1 MSTQEERRVGENVRL
16 RKKLARALEAETA
29 TRGERRALARR
40 VRGYI
45 REVLE
50 LETKISELRAR
61 LGTMDRENAKL
72 QKYEVLI
79 IKMVERVKKDAAK

>member
-16 RKKLARALEAETA
+16 RKKLARALESETA
-29 TRGERRALARR
+29 IRAERRSLARR

-61 LGTMDRENAKL
+61 LGTRDRENAKL
-72 QKYEVLI
+72 QKYEALI
-79 IKMVERVKKDAAK
+79 FKLVERVKKDAQK